1 MYRIIFVTT
10 GVYDSK
16 HKAPIL
22 YGERYPSE
30 DFAIKFLENLGY
42 EFMINSYVKLFQDG
56 DLGEAYIVEDN
67 D

>member
-10 GVYDSK
+10 GAYDRK

-22 YGERYPSE
+22 YGEKYPSE
-30 DFAIKFLENLGY
+30 EFAIEFLENLGY

-56 DLGEAYIVEDN
+56 DLCEVYIVEDN